1 MVMKKRCPKCNE
13 LLDKDATFCTECGT
27 NVKDVV
33 PEEVPETQT
42 GTPTQ
47 TGAPTQTGTPTQTEA
62 PVTNPKPAPVKPQVI
77 VVQSLKSMG
86 LGLLLTLIFGPLG
99 MLYSSII
106 GAVIM
111 FVVSAV
117 VGFLTLGLGL
127 IVIWPIC
134 LGWTYAAIKKHNNN
148 LMSGKFQ
155 DLK

>member
-42 GTPTQ
+42 
-47 TGAPTQTGTPTQTEA
+47 EA
-62 PVTNPKPAPVKPQVI
+62 PVTNQKPAPVKPQVI

>member
-1 MVMKKRCPKCNE
+1 MKKRCPKCNE

-42 GTPTQ
+42 
-47 TGAPTQTGTPTQTEA
+47 EA
-62 PVTNPKPAPVKPQVI
+62 PVTNQKPAPVKPQVI